1 MTTDTNF
8 IRNSTT
14 MVVAVGGFL
23 FVRSFWLG
31 SGNYFC
37 CMIHTID
44 VEQASDRS
52 VLNVAKES
60 SHYASVLAADTVL
73 ER

>member
-1 MTTDTNF
+1 M
-8 IRNSTT
+8 
-14 MVVAVGGFL
+14 
-23 FVRSFWLG
+23 FVRSGWALEITSAG
-31 SGNYFC
+31 
-37 CMIHTID
+37 MMHTID